1 MLLPT
6 TRLCHSER
14 RLSLQPLQSYE
25 LSPAPTNMGVIKN
38 TVLLISLELFTIF
51 SLSVPPDIVDP
62 GTSSDFAVDEGS
74 NTTLHC
80 RARGHPKPK
89 IQWRREDNNFLSNTG
104 GN

>member
-1 MLLPT
+1 MVT
-6 TRLCHSER
+6 TKVGISE
-14 RLSLQPLQSYE
+14 
-25 LSPAPTNMGVIKN
+25 
-38 TVLLISLELFTIF
+38 
-51 SLSVPPDIVDP
+51 VPPDIVDP

-104 GN
+104 GNAQDDKLPKIIGTYGY